1 MTSPELILFLSS
13 ALAPVNAQSPPVNR
27 GAAILQV
34 FGKRVD
40 EYIRLRKTVES
51 GLPKLKQTPSPAEI
65 TEHEQELAGAIR
77 EARKD
82 VKQGDIFTPEISAEF
97 RRLIGIAMRGAD
109 AVRIKES
116 LRSAEPVNVPLRVNS
131 LYPSPAKVPLQ
142 STPPT
147 LLMNLSKLP
156 PELDYRV
163 VGHNLA
169 LRDVMANLI
178 IDFIPNAIP

>member
-13 ALAPVNAQSPPVNR
+13 ALAPVNVQSPPVNP
-27 GAAILQV
+27 GAAILQD

-40 EYIRLRKTVES
+40 EYIKLRKTVES
-51 GLPKLKQTPSPAEI
+51 GLPKLKQTSSPAEI
-65 TEHEQELAGAIR
+65 TEHEQEFARAIR

-82 VKQGDIFTPEISAEF
+82 VKQGDIFAPEISAEF

-131 LYPSPAKVPLQ
+131 TYPAPAKVPLQ

-147 LLMNLSKLP
+147 LLMNLPKLP

-169 LRDVMANLI
+169 LRDVKANLI
-178 IDFIPNAIP
+178 IDLIHNAIP